1 MKPYP
6 LELRQ
11 RIVEAVEQQH
21 GTIAEIAELFNVT
34 ERYVYKLLNLHLV
47 PGDLAPRPHGGG
59 APAKLDEKKLRTLAE
74 LIAETPDAT
83 LAQLRDGLCRRCRVS
98 LCTNTVWRAV
108 ERLDLTLKKRGAAPA
123 KLTRRS
129 APPSAKSN

>member
-11 RIVEAVEQQH
+11 RIVEAVERQY
-21 GTIAEIAELFNVT
+21 GTIAEAADLFNVT
-34 ERYVYKLLNLHLV
+34 ERYVYKLCNLHLV
-47 PGDLAPRPHGGG
+47 AGDIAPRPHGGG

-83 LAQLRDGLCRRCRVS
+83 RSQLRDGLRRRCRVTV
-98 LCTNTVWRAV
+98 CTNTVWRAV
-108 ERLDLTLKKRGAAPA
+108 QRLELTLKKRGAALA
-123 KLTRRS
+123 KPTRKS
-129 APPSAKSN
+129 ARPSARSN